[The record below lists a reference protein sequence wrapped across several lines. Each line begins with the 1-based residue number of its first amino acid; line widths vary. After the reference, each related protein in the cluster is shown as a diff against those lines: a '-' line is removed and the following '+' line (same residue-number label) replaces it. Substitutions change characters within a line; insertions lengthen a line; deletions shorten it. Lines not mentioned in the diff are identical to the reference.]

1 MNMFDLNPLYFLN
14 PLHFTRHNR
23 KVKEYNLSK
32 GESKKCKSCKYFNKH
47 LWYSACEAGKRRY
60 ASPHDIACDSH
71 ERRKR

>member
-1 MNMFDLNPLYFLN
+1 MMDIYDFNPF
-14 PLHFTRHNR
+14 HFTRHNR

-47 LWYSACEAGKRRY
+47 LGYSACEAGKRRY